1 MSETSQ
7 ANNKRI
13 AKNTLM
19 LYVRMLISMAVGLY
33 TSRVVLEVL
42 GVEDYGVYNVVGGVV
57 AMLGFLNA
65 AMSGATSR
73 FITFEL
79 GSNNK
84 ERLKL
89 TFSSCL
95 AAHLLI
101 AGAVFVLSETIGLW
115 FVNNKLVIPVDRMLA
130 ANIVYQCSVI
140 SMLVGILKVP
150 FSAEVIAHEKMG
162 TFAYI
167 ELLLVF
173 LKLALVLALILM
185 NGDKLILYAFL
196 LLTTEIITYAIYVCY
211 DTRHFIECKLR
222 LSWNKDILKPM
233 LSFSLWNVL
242 NEIGFVVRVQGSNI
256 VINRFFGVILNA
268 ATGIASTVQGVLS
281 GFSSTVVMAYR
292 PQVIKSYS
300 VDDIKNM
307 ERLMGSCIRIS
318 LSLLWL
324 ITIPI
329 FAYMDIVLDVWLKD
343 VPEYSSQF
351 CRLSLL
357 INVIAT
363 YITIITIGIHA
374 TGKLKWMCIITNIC
388 YLCIPLIQYV
398 LFKLYQGEP
407 AIAFAI
413 VLLAMILVGISDT
426 FILKRQISQ
435 YNIAILPISLLKT
448 IVAAGLTYFVWW
460 LTEQFWPSEGYLLIA
475 IKSILVVVA
484 FSFMALY
491 MVLGKTERTMAFNFV
506 KQKLHRQ

>member
-1 MSETSQ
+1 MALE
-7 ANNKRI
+7 NKRI
-13 AKNTLM
+13 VKNTIA
-19 LYVRMLISMAVGLY
+19 LYVRMIVSVIVGLY
-33 TSRVVLEVL
+33 TSRLILQAL
-42 GVEDYGVYNVVGGVV
+42 GAENYGIYTLVAGVV
-57 AMLGFLNA
+57 MMFSFLNA

-79 GSNNK
+79 GANNEEK
-84 ERLKL
+84 LKL

-95 AAHLLI
+95 VAHLLI
-101 AGAVFVLSETIGLW
+101 AGAVLVLSETIGLW
-115 FVNNKLVIPVDRMLA
+115 FVNNKLVIPEERMAA
-130 ANIVYQCSVI
+130 ANIVYQCSVV

-173 LKLALVLALILM
+173 LKLALVLALFIM

-196 LLTTEIITYAIYVCY
+196 LLATEIITFAIYISY

-222 LSWNKDILKPM
+222 LRWNKDILKPM

-281 GFSSTVVMAYR
+281 GFSSTVVMAFR

-300 VDDIKNM
+300 VEDIKNM
-307 ERLMGSCIRIS
+307 ERLMGACIRIS

-329 FAYMDIVLDVWLKD
+329 FAYMDLVLDVWLKD

-388 YLCIPLIQYV
+388 YLCIPLIQFV
-398 LFKLYQGEP
+398 LFKIYQGEP
-407 AIAFAI
+407 AVAFVI
-413 VLLAMILVGISDT
+413 VLLTMILVGISDT
-426 FILKRQISQ
+426 VILKKQISQ
-435 YNIAILPISLLKT
+435 FNIAILPISLLKT
-448 IVAAGLTYFVWW
+448 VGVAYLTYIVWW
-460 LTEQFWPSEGYLLIA
+460 LTEQFWPSYGYLLIA
-475 IKSILVVVA
+475 IKSVFVVVV
-484 FSFMALY
+484 FGFMAFY
-491 MVLGKTERTMAFNFV
+491 MVLEKAERTMVLNFV
-506 KQKLHRQ
+506 KQKLHKK